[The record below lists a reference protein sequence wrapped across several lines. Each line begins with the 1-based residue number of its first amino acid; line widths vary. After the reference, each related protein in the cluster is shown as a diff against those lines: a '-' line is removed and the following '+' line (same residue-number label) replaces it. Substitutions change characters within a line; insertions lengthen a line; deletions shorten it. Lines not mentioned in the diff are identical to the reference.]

1 MLSTMKKQLTNIG
14 ALWLKKTQRDET
26 MMTGSITLPDGSSLA
41 ITIFVNQFKTSADD
55 RKPDLIIFTNAEL
68 WTIAQQMSAES
79 PLKYEEP
86 F

>member
-14 ALWLKKTQRDET
+14 ALWMKRTQRDEI

-55 RKPDLIIFTNAEL
+55 RKPDMIIFTNAEL
-68 WTIAQQMSAES
+68 WAIAQQMTGQSV
-79 PLKYEEP
+79 KYEEP